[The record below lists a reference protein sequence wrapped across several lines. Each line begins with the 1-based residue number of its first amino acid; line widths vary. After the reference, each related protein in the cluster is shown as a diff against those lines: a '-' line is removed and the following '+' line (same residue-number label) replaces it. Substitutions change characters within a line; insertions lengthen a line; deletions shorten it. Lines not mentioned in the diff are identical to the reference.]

1 MGDPLTPHPVWPFIL
16 AFVAAIGFGFLA
28 FRARRNWVAWALGG
42 AAFGL
47 VTATFASGLAN
58 AAAVPYTQAVRTS
71 HQLIAAAVTVVIVG
85 LTVLIL
91 SRDAT

>member
-1 MGDPLTPHPVWPFIL
+1 MGDPLTPHPIWPFIL
-16 AFVAAIGFGFLA
+16 ALVAAVGFGFLS
-28 FRARRNWVAWALGG
+28 FRSRRNWVAWSLGG

-71 HQLIAAAVTVVIVG
+71 HQLIAAAVTIVIVG
-85 LTVLIL
+85 ITVLIL